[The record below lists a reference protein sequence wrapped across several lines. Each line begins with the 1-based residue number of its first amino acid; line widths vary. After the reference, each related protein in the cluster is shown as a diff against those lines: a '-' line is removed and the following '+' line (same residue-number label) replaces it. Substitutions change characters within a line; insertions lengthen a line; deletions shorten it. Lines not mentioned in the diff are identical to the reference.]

1 MYYQSAEDFLI
12 ASAIIGTVLG
22 LFIGFVPLVVGLIK
36 GHSQQGAVG
45 FLLCAIS
52 GAIAGWVGA
61 GVMALLA
68 VIVIGLRPSAQNEA
82 KRVQCPHCRE
92 LIMPGAKVCRF
103 CERDLG
109 VAEKAN

>member
-1 MYYQSAEDFLI
+1 MYYQSAEDFII
-12 ASAIIGTVLG
+12 ASAVIGTVLG

-61 GVMALLA
+61 GVIALLA
-68 VIVIGLRPSAQNEA
+68 VIVIALRPSAQTEPR
-82 KRVQCPHCRE
+82 RVPCPYCRE
-92 LIMPGAKVCRF
+92 LILPGAKVCRY
-103 CERDLG
+103 CGRDLE
-109 VAEKAN
+109 VAETTN